1 MKKDNLLIHFQ
12 EMHDIKMKIKNAQF
26 PSSEKFYGWKSKIE
40 DETKSLFVKER
51 GTFSTKDHS
60 IIYYVCH
67 RSGTFV
73 TKNKGFRHTY

>member
-60 IIYYVCH
+60 IIY
-67 RSGTFV
+67 
-73 TKNKGFRHTY
+73 

>member
-1 MKKDNLLIHFQ
+1 MGGKAKL
-12 EMHDIKMKIKNAQF
+12 KMKQN
-26 PSSEKFYGWKSKIE
+26 
-40 DETKSLFVKER
+40 L
-51 GTFSTKDHS
+51 FSTKDHS